1 MGCLKTN
8 CQHANYQRI
17 VAHCKAHHIKLTPL
31 REQVLA
37 IISQSEKPLTAY
49 AILDELKTV
58 KPNAQVMSI
67 YRTLNFLLD
76 NELIHR
82 IESLNAVMLC
92 HHMDACEHLS
102 QWLICER
109 CGEATECDLPIFQ
122 QGLNDI
128 SEATGFV
135 VTAPVIELT
144 GICPQCQAIE
154 NMK

>member
-1 MGCLKTN
+1 MGCLKNN

-17 VAHCKAHHIKLTPL
+17 IAHCKVNHIKLTPL

-76 NELIHR
+76 KELIHR

-92 HHMDACEHLS
+92 HHMDAREHLS

-122 QGLNDI
+122 QGLDDI
-128 SEATGFV
+128 ARRRALWSLR
-135 VTAPVIELT
+135 PLLS
-144 GICPQCQAIE
+144 
-154 NMK
+154 